1 MSSKFNQKS
10 MFQCDLLLKFSLPE
24 AEVMAEARVCIS
36 GLAYSSDKSISEA
49 SLQAQEK
56 KQNILIPP
64 LKMLV

>member
-1 MSSKFNQKS
+1 

-24 AEVMAEARVCIS
+24 AEVMAEARVCTS

-56 KQNILIPP
+56 KHKVLVPT
-64 LKMLV
+64 LKMPA